1 MWMNVHSGMW
11 CPVSYPVCIPWFYT
25 RYSRDRLQM
34 HHDFLL
40 LFFSPKDK
48 ALTED
53 EFLLTHSNIFLSMIF
68 CLAFKLTKIYVKVRH
83 HQLYCT
89 SCRNFFFFFFFNQ
102 NLHSIWIPN
111 VFLFTTY
118 AWSVCDLMVFYNICR
133 ALYAL

>member
-11 CPVSYPVCIPWFYT
+11 CPVSYPVCIPRILHPIFPGQAP
-25 RYSRDRLQM
+25 DAPRL
-34 HHDFLL
+34 FIII
-40 LFFSPKDK
+40 FFFPKDK

-89 SCRNFFFFFFFNQ
+89 SCRNFFFFFNQ
-102 NLHSIWIPN
+102 NLHFIWIPN